1 MRASGGRVQ
10 GTHGTV
16 LAKSRGCGAP
26 AQGYGQVSWARD
38 GQTDASARGDR
49 IEIAQDPAPTRPPW
63 SAKPCHG
70 PRFLSDSVV
79 DHRSRPAAKRQ
90 KATKHGRTAHTSH
103 PTGRPLRD
111 PYSPGGPVDRPFR
124 VWRIVC
130 TRLLRT
136 LERQNSGPMS
146 GPDRRDTRLARPVP
160 DPVAAPGAS
169 PSFRTGRVSGTV
181 HSTETDSQRRGLSF
195 SDSLSTLSLSVSA
208 REAVSKLSLSPGEA
222 HLQSAVVREDHVHNR
237 GPLLRRAIDHALATP
252 VFEWPEA
259 LAGRLAL
266 SDLARL
272 RRRRRRD
279 WRRSRRRRCV
289 IDVLVQLDIV
299 ELLCSYCRLVL
310 HWSVVCERCLV
321 WLG

>member
-111 PYSPGGPVDRPFR
+111 PYSPGGLVDRPFR
-124 VWRIVC
+124 VWRMRYVHGFSGHSSGK
-130 TRLLRT
+130 TRDPCRDQT
-136 LERQNSGPMS
+136 AATPDSPDRSRIPS
-146 GPDRRDTRLARPVP
+146 PPPARPRPFGPDA
-160 DPVAAPGAS
+160 
-169 PSFRTGRVSGTV
+169 
-181 HSTETDSQRRGLSF
+181 
-195 SDSLSTLSLSVSA
+195 
-208 REAVSKLSLSPGEA
+208 
-222 HLQSAVVREDHVHNR
+222 
-237 GPLLRRAIDHALATP
+237 
-252 VFEWPEA
+252 
-259 LAGRLAL
+259 
-266 SDLARL
+266 
-272 RRRRRRD
+272 
-279 WRRSRRRRCV
+279 
-289 IDVLVQLDIV
+289 
-299 ELLCSYCRLVL
+299 
-310 HWSVVCERCLV
+310 
-321 WLG
+321 